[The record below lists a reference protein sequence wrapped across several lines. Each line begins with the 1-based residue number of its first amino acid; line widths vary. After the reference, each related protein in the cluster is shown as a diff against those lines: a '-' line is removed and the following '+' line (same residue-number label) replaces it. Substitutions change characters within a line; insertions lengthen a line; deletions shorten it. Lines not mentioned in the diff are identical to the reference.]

1 MADDVT
7 LNAGTGGDTIAADD
21 ILGIKYQRVK
31 IALGANNTNDGDVAS
46 GNPMPVSDA
55 GGSLT
60 IDGTV
65 TANAGSGTFA
75 VSAAALPLPSGAS
88 TAAKQPALGTAGT
101 ASTDV
106 ISVQGI
112 ASMTPVQVSQATA
125 SNLNATVIGTGT
137 LAVQATVAAGA
148 TTIGKAEDVASANAD
163 VGVPAMA
170 VRKATP
176 ANTSGLD
183 GDYEMLQMS
192 AGRLWTSA
200 TVDAALPAGT
210 NAIGKLASNTGV
222 TIGAVEIAA
231 AQTLATVT
239 TVSTV
244 TSVTAIGTSVTPGTS
259 ATHLGKAEDAA
270 HTTGDTG
277 VMALAVRQSAATD
290 LSAGATNGDYEPLQV
305 DALGKLWV
313 TGSYAEDTAHT
324 AADTLL
330 GVATRRIDTAASSA
344 GSSGDYATLDQ
355 SAEGAL
361 WATLTPTTTS
371 GCSTFMASGSDGSSI
386 LVATAQVIKAS
397 AGVLY
402 GYYAWNPEA
411 AVTFVHFYNTA
422 AASVTVGTTN
432 PLFTIAIPAGSAANL
447 AFPYGVTFSN
457 AGWSCA
463 ATTTAGGNTAPATGV
478 SLVAWYK

>member
-1 MADDVT
+1 MADDVV
-7 LNAGTGGDTIAADD
+7 LNAGSGGDSIAADD

-31 IALGANNTNDGDVAS
+31 IALGANNTNDGDVAT

-55 GGSLT
+55 GGTLT
-60 IDGTV
+60 VDGTV

-125 SNLNATVIGTGT
+125 SNLNATVVGTGT

-148 TTIGKAEDVASANAD
+148 TTIGKAEDVASADAD

-210 NAIGKLASNTGV
+210 NAIGKLAANTGV

-259 ATHLGKAEDAA
+259 AAHLGKAEDAA
-270 HTTGDTG
+270 HASGDTG
-277 VMALAVRQSAATD
+277 VMALGVRSAAPSERSSGPTD
-290 LSAGATNGDYEPLQV
+290 GDYEPF
-305 DALGKLWV
+305 
-313 TGSYAEDTAHT
+313 
-324 AADTLL
+324 
-330 GVATRRIDTAASSA
+330 ATNEVGAVWSS
-344 GSSGDYATLDQ
+344 
-355 SAEGAL
+355 
-361 WATLTPTTTS
+361 LTPS
-371 GCSTFMASGSDGSSI
+371 ANGGCSTFMASGSDGSSI
-386 LVATAQVIKAS
+386 LVATSQAIKAS

-402 GYYAWNPEA
+402 GYYAYNPEA
-411 AVTFVHFYNTA
+411 AVSFVHFYNTA

-447 AFPYGVTFSN
+447 TFPYGVTFSN